1 MLRLKLQEKVMIKK
15 LTLSTFL
22 LCGGGLVMAEET
34 NASSVEINE
43 ATNLPVMT
51 IKGVKDATI
60 YSSPSNTAATRFEAE
75 SLDVPQ
81 STQTINS
88 KVIDDVGAVDVRDVL
103 KQVPSAFSG
112 HTRLAPFASSSWKI
126 RGFDAAVTRNGF
138 RQIYFED
145 VDQSAL
151 SNIDRV
157 EIIKG
162 PGGAV
167 YGKEGLGG
175 TIHMV
180 TKRPEKEF
188 KGSAHISAGQYD
200 TRVGGFD
207 LTGGLGD
214 SGIGIRFNGEIE
226 RSGTFVKHQDINR
239 DNLSLTTTWDK
250 GGPVR
255 VFLLTEYQR
264 RETLPNPG
272 LPVVGTALSNGVAKA
287 NRKAYLGEPNVDY
300 LNTWS
305 PLIQA
310 WLEFDVAEN
319 WTLSPRYQHF
329 EFNVNQQQIRLRG
342 PDADPTF
349 TKRNGRFNFQEH
361 DKTDTVQLE
370 LKGKFNLGLTSHQT
384 LLGGE
389 VNNHRYAGDWYN
401 YTAVP
406 PISVLNPSYL
416 GVAPAHSALQTFSG
430 TIDTAEIYAQ
440 DLIGIGDKL
449 DVLLGLR
456 HSRVKIDSEFNG
468 GLTPGQ
474 NDDSTSYQVGAAYR
488 FLPDWSVFAGVG
500 TGLSVDNIVG
510 SISKSG
516 ATFKPEKS
524 KQHEI
529 GIKHQ
534 SGNLSGSLSIF
545 NIRMENV
552 ATADPTDP
560 DFEIQT
566 GEQRSKGV
574 EFEAGWQATQ
584 NIYISGGAAYIDAEI
599 IKSNNGDVG
608 NRLGNV
614 AHVQANM
621 WGNYKITPVIS
632 LGLGANYV
640 GKRYGTISNTY
651 ELPSYTTVD
660 ASLAWR
666 LDQKLKAELFVKNI
680 FDKTYYTGSNNFA
693 VYPGEPVTAYA
704 RLNVDF

>member
-1 MLRLKLQEKVMIKK
+1 MIKK
-15 LTLSTFL
+15 IGIGTFL
-22 LCGGGLVMAEET
+22 LCSGGFVMAEDGSST
-34 NASSVEINE
+34 SASASDS
-43 ATNLPVMT
+43 TNLPVIT
-51 IKGVKDATI
+51 VKGIKDAAVYAT
-60 YSSPSNTAATRFEAE
+60 PVNTAGTRFEAE
-75 SLDVPQ
+75 SLEVPQ
-81 STQTINS
+81 STQTINHA
-88 KVIDDVGAVDVRDVL
+88 VIQDIGAVDVRDIL
-103 KQVPSAFSG
+103 KQVPSAFAG
-112 HTRLAPFASSSWKI
+112 HTRLAPFTSFSWKI

-151 SNIDRV
+151 SNIERV
-157 EIIKG
+157 EVIKG

-175 TIHMV
+175 SIHMV

-188 KGSAHISAGQYD
+188 KGSAHVSAGQYD

-207 LTGGLGD
+207 VSGNLGD
-214 SGIGIRFNGEIE
+214 SGIGVRLNGEIE
-226 RSGTFVKHQDINR
+226 RSGTFVKHQDIDR
-239 DNLSLTTTWDK
+239 DNISLTTTWDK

-255 VFLLTEYQR
+255 AFLLAEYQR

-272 LPVVGTALSNGVAKA
+272 LPAVGTALSNGVAKA
-287 NRKAYLGEPNVDY
+287 KRKTYLGEPKVDY
-300 LNTWS
+300 LDTWS
-305 PLIQA
+305 PLVQA

-342 PDADPTF
+342 PDALDPTL
-349 TKRNGRFNFQEH
+349 TKRNGRFNFRER

-384 LLGGE
+384 LFGGE
-389 VNNHRYAGDWYN
+389 VNNHRYAGNWFN
-401 YTAVP
+401 YSAVP
-406 PISVLNPSYL
+406 SISVLNPSYL
-416 GVAPAHSALQTFSG
+416 SAPPAHGATLQTFSG

-440 DLIGIGDKL
+440 DLIGIGDKF

-456 HSRVKIDSEFNG
+456 HSRVEIDSEFNG

-488 FLPDWSVFAGVG
+488 FLPDWSLFAGVG

-552 ATADPTDP
+552 ATADPSDP

-566 GEQRSKGV
+566 GEQRSRGV
-574 EFEAGWQATQ
+574 EIEAGWQATQ
-584 NIYISGGAAYIDAEI
+584 DFYLSGGAAYIDAEVT
-599 IKSNNGDVG
+599 KSNNGDVG

-614 AHVQANM
+614 AHSQANI
-621 WGNYKITPVIS
+621 WGNYKITPAVN

-666 LDQKLKAELFVKNI
+666 VDPRLKAELFVKNI
-680 FDKTYYTGSNNFA
+680 FDKTYYTGNNNFS

-704 RLNVDF
+704 RVTVDF

>member
-1 MLRLKLQEKVMIKK
+1 MIKK
-15 LTLSTFL
+15 LTLSTLL
-22 LCGGGLVMAEET
+22 LCGSGLGMAEDINLT
-34 NASSVEINE
+34 SVGVSE

-51 IKGVKDATI
+51 IKGVKDAAV

-75 SLDVPQ
+75 NLEVPQ
-81 STQTINS
+81 STQTINNAL
-88 KVIDDVGAVDVRDVL
+88 IQDIGAVDVRDIL
-103 KQVPSAFSG
+103 KQVPSAFVG
-112 HTRLAPFASSSWKI
+112 HTRLAPFTSFSWKI
-126 RGFDAAVTRNGF
+126 RGFDASVTRNGF
-138 RQIYFED
+138 RQLYFED

-175 TIHMV
+175 SIQMV

-188 KGSAHISAGQYD
+188 KGSAHVSAGQYN

-207 LTGGLGD
+207 LSGALGD
-214 SGIGIRFNGEIE
+214 SGVGVRLNGELE
-226 RSGTFVKHQDINR
+226 RSGTFAKHQDLDR
-239 DNLSLTTTWDK
+239 DNISLTATWDK

-255 VFLLTEYQR
+255 AFLLAEYQR
-264 RETLPNPG
+264 RETMPNPG
-272 LPVVGTALSNGVAKA
+272 LPVTGTVLSNGAAKA
-287 NRKAYLGEPNVDY
+287 NRKTYLGEPNVDY

-329 EFNVNQQQIRLRG
+329 EFNVSQQQMRLRG
-342 PDADPTF
+342 PVVGDPTSV
-349 TKRNGRFNFQEH
+349 TRRGRFDFHEQ

-370 LKGKFNLGLTSHQT
+370 LKGKFDVGSTSHQI
-384 LLGGE
+384 LFGGE
-389 VNNHRYAGDWYN
+389 VNNHRYTGNWFN
-401 YTAVP
+401 YVNATVP
-406 PISVLNPSYL
+406 SINVLNPIYQSSP
-416 GVAPAHSALQTFSG
+416 PAIGAVRQTFSG
-430 TIDTAEIYAQ
+430 TVDTAETYVQ

-449 DVLLGLR
+449 DVLVGLR
-456 HSRVKIDSEFNG
+456 HSRVEIDSEFNG
-468 GLTPGQ
+468 DLTPGQ
-474 NDDSTSYQVGAAYR
+474 NDSSTSYQVGAAYR
-488 FLPDWSVFAGVG
+488 FMPDWSVFAGVG

-510 SISKSG
+510 SISATG

-534 SGNLSGSLSIF
+534 SGNLSGSLSLF

-552 ATADPTDP
+552 ATADPNDP
-560 DFEIQT
+560 DFEVQT
-566 GEQRSKGV
+566 GEQRSRGI
-574 EFEAGWQATQ
+574 EFEAGWQASQ
-584 NIYISGGAAYIDAEI
+584 DIYLSGGAAYIDAEVT
-599 IKSNNGDVG
+599 KSNNGDVG

-621 WGNYKITPVIS
+621 WGNYKITPAVNF
-632 LGLGANYV
+632 GLGANYV

-651 ELPSYTTVD
+651 ELPAYTTLD

-666 LDQKLKAELFVKNI
+666 IDPKLKAELFVKNI
-680 FDKTYYTGSNNFA
+680 FDKTYYTGNNNFA

-704 RLNVDF
+704 RLTVDF

>member
-1 MLRLKLQEKVMIKK
+1 MIRK
-15 LTLSTFL
+15 LTLSTLL
-22 LCGGGLVMAEET
+22 LCGSGVVMAEET
-34 NASSVEINE
+34 NASSVEFNE
-43 ATNLPVMT
+43 VANLPVMT
-51 IKGVKDATI
+51 INAIKDAPV

-75 SLDVPQ
+75 SLAVPQ
-81 STQTINS
+81 STQTINRA
-88 KVIDDVGAVDVRDVL
+88 VIDDVGAVDVRDVL
-103 KQVPSAFSG
+103 KQVPSAFAG
-112 HTRLAPFASSSWKI
+112 HTRLAPFASFSWKV

-175 TIHMV
+175 TVHMV

-188 KGSAHISAGQYD
+188 KGSAYVSAGQYD

-214 SGIGIRFNGEIE
+214 SGIGLRLNGEIE
-226 RSGTFVKHQDINR
+226 RSGTFVKHQDIDR
-239 DNLSLTTTWDK
+239 DNLSLTATWDK

-255 VFLLTEYQR
+255 AFLLAEYQR

-287 NRKAYLGEPNVDY
+287 NRKTYLGEPNVDY
-300 LNTWS
+300 LDTWS

-329 EFNVNQQQIRLRG
+329 EFNVNQQQMRLRG
-342 PDADPTF
+342 PESLDPSL
-349 TKRNGRFNFQEH
+349 TKRNGRFNFRER

-370 LKGKFNLGLTSHQT
+370 LKGKFELGSSSHQI
-384 LLGGE
+384 LFGGE
-389 VNNHRYAGDWYN
+389 VNNHQYAGNWFN
-401 YTAVP
+401 YVAVP
-406 PISVLNPSYL
+406 SISVLNPIYL
-416 GVAPAHSALQTFSG
+416 SVPPAVGATRQAFSG
-430 TIDTAEIYAQ
+430 TIDTEETYVQ
-440 DLIGIGDKL
+440 DLIGIGDKF
-449 DVLLGLR
+449 DVLAGLR
-456 HSRVKIDSEFNG
+456 HSRVAIDSEFNG
-468 GLTPGQ
+468 VLTPGQ
-474 NDDSTSYQVGAAYR
+474 NDNLTSYQVGAAYR
-488 FLPDWSVFAGVG
+488 FIPDWSIFAGVG

-510 SISKSG
+510 SISATG

-534 SGNLSGSLSIF
+534 SGSLSGSLSLF
-545 NIRMENV
+545 NISMENV
-552 ATADPTDP
+552 ATADPNDP
-560 DFEIQT
+560 DFEVQT
-566 GEQRSKGV
+566 GEQRSRGV
-574 EFEAGWQATQ
+574 EFEAGWQASQ
-584 NIYISGGAAYIDAEI
+584 DLYISGGAAYIDAEVT
-599 IKSNNGDVG
+599 KSNNGDVG

-614 AHVQANM
+614 AHVQVNM
-621 WGNYKITPVIS
+621 WGNYKITPAINIGV
-632 LGLGANYV
+632 GANYV

-666 LDQKLKAELFVKNI
+666 IDQKSKAELFVKNI
-680 FDKTYYTGSNNFA
+680 FDKTYYTGNNDFA

-704 RLNVDF
+704 RLTVDF